1 MDLNSIKHFRYPK
14 FNNHYVE
21 KHLQNIRKQL
31 ETYDSDDREFVAT
44 EKLHGSNFSIYTDG
58 ENIKCAR
65 RNDFLAK
72 NENFHGGQLIAEQMK
87 PKVLELHKAIKE
99 TETEDFILILFGEV
113 TGERVQLGISY
124 GENAVR
130 LFDICVYKAESVKF
144 LEHADFVSF
153 CKKFEIETVPV
164 IAEGSLDELLGL
176 NPEFDSRVLGTE
188 NNTAEGLV
196 LKHVRELEFGHGSD
210 IERLMIKYKC
220 KKFDEIQNAPK
231 VKKNAAVGDEGLQFL
246 ACEFEPLITFARLQ
260 AVKSKL
266 TQKQAKNRQ
275 FMTQEMFDDILQ
287 DMNDESKNK
296 LVENESLMAK
306 STNLVTKFV
315 NEKIGILNFSNEE
328 YKSYNE
334 LLEILEDFTMEHF
347 EKIRAETGK
356 NWQVNIGTL
365 KTGILMHLGF
375 LKSKEK
381 KNIERAL
388 MPKVMEK
395 AKELAGF

>member
-1 MDLNSIKHFRYPK
+1 MGVHSTCIIDIDSKTTCTIDINLLKIMDLNSIKHFRYPK

-21 KHLQNIRKQL
+21 KHLQHIRKQL
-31 ETYDSDDREFVAT
+31 ETYDSDDRKFVAT

-65 RNDFLAK
+65 RNDFLAE

-124 GENAVR
+124 GDNAVR
-130 LFDICVYKAESVKF
+130 LFDICVYKTESVKF

-196 LKHVRELEFGHGSD
+196 LKHVKELEFGHGSD
-210 IERLMIKYKC
+210 IERLMLKYKC

-246 ACEFEPLITFARLQ
+246 AFEFEPLITFARLQ

-266 TQKQAKNRQ
+266 IQKQAKNRQ

-296 LVENESLMAK
+296 LVGNESLMAK

-328 YKSYNE
+328 YKTYNE
-334 LLEILEDFTMEHF
+334 LQACCITTDKTYNRHSLEP
-347 EKIRAETGK
+347 
-356 NWQVNIGTL
+356 TL
-365 KTGILMHLGF
+365 NSLSMTSHLLIFYFFPHVG
-375 LKSKEK
+375 S
-381 KNIERAL
+381 
-388 MPKVMEK
+388 P
-395 AKELAGF
+395 